1 MREKNTGKM
10 KMDLIDRNRLYLKAR
25 YINSSS
31 TDLMTG
37 MSTTYGNM
45 VSLNDIM
52 LEPTVEAIPIK
63 WIKDYMNTWAPY
75 SEMFPAVIKCLINAW
90 EKENEK

>member
-1 MREKNTGKM
+1 
-10 KMDLIDRNRLYLKAR
+10 MDLIDRNRLYLKAR

-52 LEPTVEAIPIK
+52 LEPTVEAIPVE
-63 WIKDYMNTWAPY
+63 WLENYRDTR
-75 SEMFPAVIKCLINAW
+75 INRYGHLFEEFDRMLDDW